1 MAAGLDIWVELNDK
15 ILSLGKLMI
24 NSRSD
29 TNILCSAFD
38 KLCDYEIK
46 QIRRILVYESDDDFV
61 EGRTYRQYSF
71 IDDSHD
77 AVMCRIVMYSYARGR
92 LTR

>member
-1 MAAGLDIWVELNDK
+1 MAAGLDIWVELTNNM
-15 ILSLGKLMI
+15 LSLGKLI
-24 NSRSD
+24 IVSRSD

-61 EGRTYRQYSF
+61 EGRPFRSYSF
-71 IDDSHD
+71 IDNSHD
-77 AVMCRIVMYSYARGR
+77 ATICRIVMYSYTRGR
-92 LTR
+92 LNR